1 MTPRRR
7 WGVGLA
13 RWHRTRPYRD
23 RPPAEGAN
31 ARNSAAGA
39 KKGNM
44 KTLCSTC
51 SAQQS
56 ARIPKR
62 CPGTTL
68 GVLGKLREP
77 CLVRAQP
84 NPAHGRATLVGTE
97 TARVRART
105 FRNETSIQNALV
117 RLNCKSF

>member
-1 MTPRRR
+1 MTARRR

-56 ARIPKR
+56 VRTPKR
-62 CPGTTL
+62 CLGTAL
-68 GVLGKLREP
+68 GVLSKLHQS
-77 CLVRAQP
+77 CAV
-84 NPAHGRATLVGTE
+84 
-97 TARVRART
+97 
-105 FRNETSIQNALV
+105 
-117 RLNCKSF
+117 